1 MTAYVDQGVR
11 PSDQEVPVSS
21 ESHRLEVVTR
31 PKDRRAQIIAHA
43 AELFWRDGYDGVTVA
58 DVASS
63 VGIAASAVYR
73 HVPGKQAL
81 LIEPIREM
89 VMAWYASALVA
100 VDGGKDPAERLS
112 RLVTAVVV
120 VAVDRPAVVGLWHR
134 EARHLPEEVRN
145 ELVAVR
151 GRTVDL
157 WSACLIE
164 LDPTLR
170 PPDAEFRI
178 RAALG
183 LLNSVALLTKAVS
196 RRRTL
201 AHFEHLMTGV
211 ILSAQLSG
219 SPIAPDSPL
228 SHHEVEVEQDPGR
241 REVLLRAGARL
252 FRERGYHRV
261 GIDDIGEAVGIR
273 GPSIYGYFISKSDV
287 LYELL
292 TRMADLL
299 DAALATA
306 DDVTN
311 PQAAVERLAGEYVRL
326 SLNDRDLLAVYV
338 TEMQHLPADRLAVL
352 HQRRR
357 ARARRWTSLLVLA
370 RPDLDDRAARITVL
384 ATLEMIFAVA
394 RSRRWEDES
403 FLDQRLE
410 QLALTALLRH

>member
-1 MTAYVDQGVR
+1 M
-11 PSDQEVPVSS
+11 SPV
-21 ESHRLEVVTR
+21 SHRLEVVTR

-43 AELFWRDGYDGVTVA
+43 AELFWRDGYDGVSVA

-81 LIEPIREM
+81 LVEPIREM

-100 VDGGKDPAERLS
+100 VDGGKDPADRLS
-112 RLVTAVVV
+112 RLVAAVVV
-120 VAVDRPAVVGLWHR
+120 VAIDRPAVVGLWHR
-134 EARHLPEEVRN
+134 EARHLPAEVRN

-157 WSACLIE
+157 WAACLTE

-170 PPDAEFRI
+170 PCDAEFRI

-196 RRRTL
+196 RKRTL

-211 ILSAQLSG
+211 IMSAPLSG
-219 SPIAPDSPL
+219 SPIAPDNPVT
-228 SHHEVEVEQDPGR
+228 HHEVEVEQSPPGR
-241 REVLLRAGARL
+241 REVLLQVGAHL

-261 GIDDIGEAVGIR
+261 SIDEIGEAAGIR
-273 GPSIYGYFISKSDV
+273 GPSIYGYFVSKSDI

-306 DDVTN
+306 TATANVDDATD
-311 PQAAVERLAGEYVRL
+311 PQVAVERLADEFVRL
-326 SLNDRDLLAVYV
+326 SLNNRDLLAVYV

-352 HQRRR
+352 HQRRLT
-357 ARARRWTSLLVLA
+357 RARRWTSLLVRA
-370 RPDLDDRAARITVL
+370 RPDLDERVARITVV

-394 RSRRWEDES
+394 RSRRWEDDS
-403 FLDQRLE
+403 HLDQRLE
-410 QLALTALLRH
+410 HLALTALLAH